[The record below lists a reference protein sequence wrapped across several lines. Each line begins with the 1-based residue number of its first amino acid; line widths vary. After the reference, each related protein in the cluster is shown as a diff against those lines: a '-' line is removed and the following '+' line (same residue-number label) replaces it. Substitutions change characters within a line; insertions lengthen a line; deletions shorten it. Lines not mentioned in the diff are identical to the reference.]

1 MCESRE
7 GGGGE
12 GEGGGEGGEEEGEE
26 EGEGEGG
33 REGEREREQGMNI
46 RGSIDIS
53 LCLYVL
59 GYVNGILLL
68 TLQCCFE
75 FRSRWILWDCN
86 ISQRHSINLHVQYRE
101 VKCSLN
107 THRN

>member
-1 MCESRE
+1 
-7 GGGGE
+7 
-12 GEGGGEGGEEEGEE
+12 
-26 EGEGEGG
+26 
-33 REGEREREQGMNI
+33 MNI
-46 RGSIDIS
+46 CGSIDIS

-86 ISQRHSINLHVQYRE
+86 ISQRHGINLHVQYRE
-101 VKCSLN
+101 AKCSLN